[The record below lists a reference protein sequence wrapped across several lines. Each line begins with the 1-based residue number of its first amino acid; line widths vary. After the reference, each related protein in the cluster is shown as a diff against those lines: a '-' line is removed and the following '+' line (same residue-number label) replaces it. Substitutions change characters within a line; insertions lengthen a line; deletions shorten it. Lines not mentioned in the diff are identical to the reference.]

1 MKKKTAE
8 TADSQNLAQNETT
21 NEATQELTQ
30 EIPAVEFRPNE
41 YGEVAN
47 LKQEIERLKS
57 LLQPS
62 TESMEERIK
71 YYQRKQELITRM
83 NKLDISLTQLE
94 STFEELN
101 KQISEDAFISDTFHL
116 KISRKPQYSNETEI
130 FKFYNPEII
139 HELVIYL
146 SGKIQQKRDALQF
159 QISAI

>member
-1 MKKKTAE
+1 MKKKPAE
-8 TADSQNLAQNETT
+8 TTGSQSLVQNEET
-21 NEATQELTQ
+21 NEITQET
-30 EIPAVEFRPNE
+30 PVVEFRPNE
-41 YGEVAN
+41 SGEVAN
-47 LKQEIERLKS
+47 LKQEIERLKN
-57 LLQPS
+57 LLQPG

-101 KQISEDAFISDTFHL
+101 KQVSEDVFVSDTFHL
-116 KISRKPQYSNETEI
+116 KISRKPQYSSETEI

-146 SGKIQQKRDALQF
+146 SGKIQQKRDALQA

>member
-1 MKKKTAE
+1 MKKKPAE
-8 TADSQNLAQNETT
+8 TADSKSLAQNEET
-21 NEATQELTQ
+21 NETTQ
-30 EIPAVEFRPNE
+30 EIPVVEFRPNE

-57 LLQPS
+57 LLQPG
-62 TESMEERIK
+62 TESMEGRIK

-116 KISRKPQYSNETEI
+116 KISRKPQYSSETEI

-146 SGKIQQKRDALQF
+146 SGKIQQKRDALQA